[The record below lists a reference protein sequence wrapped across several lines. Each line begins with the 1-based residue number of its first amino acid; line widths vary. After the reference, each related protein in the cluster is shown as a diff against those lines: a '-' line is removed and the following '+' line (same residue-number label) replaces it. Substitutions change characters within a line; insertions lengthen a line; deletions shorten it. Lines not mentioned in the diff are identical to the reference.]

1 MMRTLW
7 TAASG
12 MMAQQTNVDTI
23 ANNISNVNTNGFKS
37 EQAEFK
43 SLLYQTL
50 QSRSTSANGDEKP
63 ISAQVGLGTRLASI
77 TSNFTQGSMLESPSA
92 TAFAM
97 SGTGFFGIQGADG
110 TVYYTR
116 NGDFKWSLGVDGI
129 TLATSDGYPVLNSDG
144 EPIVL
149 PDYVSANDIRFTSK
163 TGEIGYLNAEG
174 EYVSLDMSIGAW
186 QFNNAAG
193 LEKIGNSLYAETDA
207 SGLPL
212 NESTTAGLT
221 KSDIINGFLEGSNV
235 QIADEMVDLIV
246 AQRAYEM
253 NSKAI
258 QAADEMLGQANSLRR

>member
-1 MMRTLW
+1 MMRSLW
-7 TAASG
+7 SAASG

-23 ANNISNVNTNGFKS
+23 ANNISNVNTTGYKT

-77 TSNFTQGSMLESPSA
+77 TSNFTQGSMLESASA

-97 SGTGFFGIQGADG
+97 QGNGFFGVQGADG
-110 TVYYTR
+110 TTYYTR
-116 NGDFKWSLGVDGI
+116 NGDFKWALGIDGV
-129 TLATSDGYPVLNSDG
+129 TLSTSEGFPVLDSNG
-144 EPIVL
+144 NPIIL
-149 PDYVSANDIRFTSK
+149 PDDVSANDVVFTSK
-163 TGEIGYLNAEG
+163 TGEIGYVDAGG
-174 EYVSLDMSIGAW
+174 EYVSLNMNIGAW

-193 LEKIGNSLYAETDA
+193 LEKLGNSLYAVTDA
-207 SGLPL
+207 SGAAM
-212 NESTTAGLT
+212 NEANTVGLT
-221 KSDIINGFLEGSNV
+221 RSDIINGYLEGSNV

-258 QAADEMLGQANSLRR
+258 QASDEMLGQANNLRR

>member
-1 MMRTLW
+1 MMRSLW

-12 MMAQQTNVDTI
+12 MIAQQTNVDTI
-23 ANNISNVNTNGFKS
+23 ANNISNVNTNGYKS

-50 QSRSTSANGDEKP
+50 QSRSTSANGDTKP
-63 ISAQVGLGTRLASI
+63 VSAQVGLGTRLASI
-77 TSNFTQGSMLESPSA
+77 TSNFTQGSMVESASG

-97 SGTGFFGIQGADG
+97 SGNGFFGVQGADG

-116 NGDFKWSLGVDGI
+116 NGDFKWSLGIDGI
-129 TLATSDGYPVLNSDG
+129 TLATSDGYPVLNSNG

-149 PDYVSANDIRFTSK
+149 PDDVPANDIRFTSK
-163 TGEIGYLNAEG
+163 TGEIGYLNASG
-174 EYVSLDMSIGAW
+174 EYVSLNMNIGAW

-193 LEKIGNSLYAETDA
+193 LEKIGNSLYAVTNA

-221 KSDIINGFLEGSNV
+221 KTDIINGYLEGSNV
-235 QIADEMVDLIV
+235 QIADEMVNLIV

>member
-23 ANNISNVNTNGFKS
+23 ANNISNVNTTGYKT

-77 TSNFTQGSMLESPSA
+77 TSNFTQGSMLASESQ

-97 SGTGFFGIQGADG
+97 QGNGFFGVQGADG

-116 NGDFKWSLGVDGI
+116 NGDFKWSMGVDGV
-129 TLATSDGYPVLNSDG
+129 TLATSEGYPVLNSEG
-144 EPIVL
+144 EPIIL
-149 PDYVSANDIRFTSK
+149 PDYVAASDVRFTSK
-163 TGEIGYLNAEG
+163 TGEIGYLDASG
-174 EYVSLDMSIGAW
+174 EYISLDMSLGAW
-186 QFNNAAG
+186 QFNNPAG
-193 LEKIGNSLYAETDA
+193 LEKTGMSLYLQTDA
-207 SGLPL
+207 SGQPM
-212 NESTTAGLT
+212 NEATTAGIMKT
-221 KSDIINGFLEGSNV
+221 DIINGYLEGSNV